1 MTNMWGKSLENFEKY
16 EFANASKF
24 FSTKGWTKRQVTRGY
39 KFFTERYIHKV
50 FTAGKN
56 VKACCYRSQKKNLKL
71 HSLSMSFQEVDELLE
86 LIEAHCSCEAGNSES
101 CNHVVGL
108 AHYLDDLIRRGC
120 TVIPDD
126 EEMSGTSLHMQWNK
140 PRGAKILP
148 EKVCTSV
155 FASPINTERKKEPVQ
170 STFRCPFYNDVLK
183 EVTNEEV
190 GKLRDSLG
198 PGKCLTSFFYIAGN
212 ENPAPTVSLSNGMSA
227 PRGSVLEL
235 IDQGFSQTLEVQPSS
250 NERNLPISLPN
261 LRSDAVNILLS
272 LPPVY
277 HSSLEEITFEHSI
290 AIEKATRNQSKC
302 KMWKDLRRLR
312 FTASNFGAICKR
324 RLFNNHFLEGY
335 IQGPKDISNI
345 GSVRHGL
352 ENENTAI
359 RLYLLQNTTVKY
371 FKCGL
376 VVHPYASHLGASPDG
391 ILYKE
396 GNWGIL

>member
-1 MTNMWGKSLENFEKY
+1 MKNMWGKSLENFEKY

-56 VKACCYRSQKKNLKL
+56 VKACCYRSQKKNLKP

-126 EEMSGTSLHMQWNK
+126 EEMSCTSLPMQWNK

-155 FASPINTERKKEPVQ
+155 FASPINTERKKEPVN
-170 STFRCPFYNDVLK
+170 RPL
-183 EVTNEEV
+183 
-190 GKLRDSLG
+190 
-198 PGKCLTSFFYIAGN
+198 
-212 ENPAPTVSLSNGMSA
+212 GMSA

-235 IDQGFSQTLEVQPSS
+235 MDQGFSKTSEVQPSS

-277 HSSLEEITFEHSI
+277 HSSLEEITFEHSV

-359 RLYLLQNTTVKY
+359 RLYLLQNTNVKY

-391 ILYKE
+391 IYTLQRRQL
-396 GNWGIL
+396 GNIRSEMPLHPKSRKTVRLFEDANVLLKGK